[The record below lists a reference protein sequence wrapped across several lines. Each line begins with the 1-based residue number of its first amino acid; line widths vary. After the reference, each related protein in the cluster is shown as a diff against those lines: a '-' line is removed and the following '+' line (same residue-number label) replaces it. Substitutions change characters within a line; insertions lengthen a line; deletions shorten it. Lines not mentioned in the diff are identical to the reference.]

1 MSVVDYGLYL
11 VVSGLSSPLSPLMPL
26 FTLNTPVVG
35 VSHKAGGT
43 EFTDGL
49 MVLHNTG
56 SVAGTDLALAG
67 VGALEVDAG
76 LVPGTAPVL
85 QTDGDG
91 GGAARGADTEG
102 LVLQHLTLL
111 PHPAQAGLVA
121 GVDTPPGLAGLVAR
135 ALGVTTALRLSVRA
149 GQVAGLADH
158 QAVLAPTDGLVG
170 GHLAL
175 LVTVAGEPRAGV
187 HTLPGLS
194 VAGRRHG
201 AALVSLT
208 AQVRLRLGA
217 GGAGGVRSAGD
228 VRSACVTLRTLTA
241 GLVEHHSTDGILA
254 TGSSQAAGVNT
265 PASPAGLSDGTIEIS
280 SALPV

>member
-1 MSVVDYGLYL
+1 M
-11 VVSGLSSPLSPLMPL
+11 
-26 FTLNTPVVG
+26 
-35 VSHKAGGT
+35 
-43 EFTDGL
+43 
-49 MVLHNTG
+49 
-56 SVAGTDLALAG
+56 
-67 VGALEVDAG
+67 
-76 LVPGTAPVL
+76 
-85 QTDGDG
+85 
-91 GGAARGADTEG
+91 
-102 LVLQHLTLL
+102 LQHLTLL

-194 VAGRRHG
+194 VTGRGDG
-201 AALVSLT
+201 AALVGLT
-208 AQVRLRLGA
+208 AEVRLRQGLAGA
-217 GGAGGVRSAGD
+217 GRVRAAGNMRPP
-228 VRSACVTLRTLTA
+228 CVTLRTLTA